1 MLLITKTY
9 DQTRQRRLCVFV
21 CQDRGRSYL
30 DTPSHSPLGMPTESP
45 LPRQQAHINRVID
58 LKKHKVTQ
66 LVLDM
71 VGRSLGMST
80 FPVWKPNAFFSRSE

>member
-45 LPRQQAHINRVID
+45 LPRQQAPINRVID
-58 LKKHKVTQ
+58 LKKHKFVAD
-66 LVLDM
+66 LNAWIVVLC
-71 VGRSLGMST
+71 
-80 FPVWKPNAFFSRSE
+80 SEHEEYRETVDLTS